1 MELLIKNVEN
11 KEDPRQ
17 DNSDKPPLFKKER
30 RPRSANEHKD
40 EWSFIEDTAIRENI
54 AYQMQYLE
62 FQVYLYND
70 YQIYLTVESLM
81 CKNIMATI
89 GGVIESA
96 LYGLVSKNMKKGGYL
111 FDDRTPFLRL
121 IDDACD
127 MQIIDKDLRDDF
139 HELRKVRNLVHL
151 SSIDYQEYKA
161 YDIKET
167 NTYIKALDRFII
179 MQNVSN

>member
-1 MELLIKNVEN
+1 
-11 KEDPRQ
+11 
-17 DNSDKPPLFKKER
+17 
-30 RPRSANEHKD
+30 
-40 EWSFIEDTAIRENI
+40 
-54 AYQMQYLE
+54 
-62 FQVYLYND
+62 
-70 YQIYLTVESLM
+70 
-81 CKNIMATI
+81 MATI

-151 SSIDYQEYKA
+151 SSLEYQEYKA